1 MKILVIG
8 SGFVAV
14 PIIKKLEAEGHEILV
29 FSRTASKALNCQQI
43 EGDIFNL
50 TDFVKVLSWGPNIVI
65 HTAWITTPGKY
76 KNDPSNFEYAK
87 FTVNLANCIKHSE
100 VEHLIILGTCAEYG
114 QQTGPSTAGITNIS
128 PNILYSEQKVAAFKA
143 VKEILQESTI
153 RFTWARLFFPYGP
166 HQHENRLIPYL
177 IESLNHE
184 TPIRLA
190 DVSSVYDWI
199 TTRDIAEAVSWV
211 IQHKLPLEIDIGT
224 SRGATNLELLNILEG
239 FLKTKHQVSSS
250 LGHEIGAGEFFVMG
264 RDSPLLESGWLPKDT
279 LQSGLKWTLE
289 G

>member
-1 MKILVIG
+1 MRILVIG

-14 PIIKKLEAEGHEILV
+14 PIIKKLESEGHEILV
-29 FSRTASKALNCQQI
+29 YSRTASKALNCQQI
-43 EGDIFNL
+43 EGDIFDL
-50 TDFVKVLSWGPNIVI
+50 TDFVKVLSWEPNIVI

-87 FTVNLANCIKHSE
+87 FTVNLANCIKHTE

-114 QQTGPSTAGITNIS
+114 QQTGPSTAGFTNTS
-128 PNILYSEQKVAAFKA
+128 PNILYSEQKVAAFEA

-177 IESLNHE
+177 IASLNNE

-199 TTRDIAEAVSWV
+199 TTRDIARAVSWV
-211 IQHKLPLEIDIGT
+211 IQHKLPVEIDIGT

-239 FLKTKHQVSSS
+239 FLQTKNQVPSS
-250 LGHEIGAGEFFVMG
+250 LEHEIGAGEFFVMG
-264 RDSPLLESGWLPKDT
+264 TDSPLLESGWLPKDT

-289 G
+289 E